1 MLVHALSVSIHP
13 SWEREGK
20 HTDTTPLLR
29 VLLLQRR
36 PHPRRVVA
44 PQGTL
49 QREHAAPEGFGVG
62 GLGLASARAGGGGV
76 LFGGGGRGSGR
87 GQGEGA
93 SPGSGALFAVVMV
106 RGSPLGL
113 RLGLGFVG
121 FSVEEGVGVAVRGAG
136 GDGVEVEV
144 WRGGSAGGGGGG
156 GVAAGAGDVVMGHC
170 VLFGDIVV
178 VWILGRVWGRS
189 RCGMQQQGVGLGGY
203 ILSPWRQGRVVCG
216 CRRGTQ
222 QQRRMRWPEGTDG
235 KGFLL
240 LRDRQRQ

>member
-1 MLVHALSVSIHP
+1 MCRKASTCILSSSDSATMLSLSKSRQVRDAGTCTVSIHP
-13 SWEREGK
+13 SIVGKRRK

-29 VLLLQRR
+29 VLLLQGG

-44 PQGTL
+44 SQCAL

-144 WRGGSAGGGGGG
+144 
-156 GVAAGAGDVVMGHC
+156 
-170 VLFGDIVV
+170 
-178 VWILGRVWGRS
+178 
-189 RCGMQQQGVGLGGY
+189 
-203 ILSPWRQGRVVCG
+203 
-216 CRRGTQ
+216 
-222 QQRRMRWPEGTDG
+222 
-235 KGFLL
+235 
-240 LRDRQRQ
+240 